1 MAENLNLPNI
11 PISPM
16 FIGDSED
23 KIMTI
28 EWQEFFRVLFNRV
41 GGTTAPS
48 IIETDTSTLA
58 ELYKTDKS
66 YTKRI
71 DELELLVKSL
81 LTPKSYDKRIDDLK
95 LEVIANPSIPSNIKP
110 PGVSTDNAVV
120 RWDGTT
126 GDKIQNSLYVTIS
139 DAGNMSLEGPFSKQ
153 PRISLDNYH
162 DDVHSAQINFWKLP
176 DTLSDDDQLGYIGG
190 FCIRSGQPM
199 GYMDFRAADV
209 SADHV
214 GGEINLGVQIDDEGS
229 YMIRC
234 IGYNGAVG
242 EGEINFNDSA
252 KDVDFIIKKLTAGS
266 IFVYDAGND
275 TISIGDGGTTNFLQ
289 IIADGSISF
298 NGTARINWAKITAA
312 SITQGAGGHSGTTG
326 DTSGLVGDLTVA
338 FDGNYY
344 HIDEVAAGFDVII
357 HFTSVTAF
365 NWVQCICNYHGTVS
379 HAVMV
384 QVYNWITTTY
394 DSYRIVPCA
403 LDEFGAGINTQGDS
417 GFFIPDDTNY
427 IGTGGDAGKVNIRI
441 LHSSSGNAAHDFDVD
456 CVALYQ

>member
-1 MAENLNLPNI
+1 MADILNLPDI
-11 PISPM
+11 PSSLM
-16 FIGDSED
+16 FIGDER
-23 KIMTI
+23 KVMTI

-41 GGTTAPS
+41 GGTTSPS
-48 IIETDTSTLA
+48 IIETDTSVLA
-58 ELYKTDKS
+58 ELYKTNEN

-81 LTPKSYDKRIDDLK
+81 LTSKSYDKRIDE
-95 LEVIANPSIPSNIKP
+95 LENSIIASPSSFKTIRL
-110 PGVSTDNAVV
+110 PGLSTDHAVV
-120 RWDGTT
+120 RWDGIS
-126 GDKIQNSLYVTIS
+126 GNKIQNSLYVTIS

-176 DTLSDDDQLGYIGG
+176 DTLSNDDQLGYIGG
-190 FCIRSGQPM
+190 FCIRSSQPM
-199 GYMDFRAADV
+199 ANMDFRVADV
-209 SADHV
+209 TADHT
-214 GGEINLGVQIDDEGS
+214 GGELNLEVKVDDVTS

-234 IGYNGAVG
+234 IGYNGTVG

-252 KDVDFIIKKLTAGS
+252 KNIDFIIKKLTSGLAL
-266 IFVYDAGND
+266 VYDAGND
-275 TISIGDGGTTNFLQ
+275 TTSIGDGGTTNFLQ